1 MITREYI
8 ATKSFFA
15 GEINLKINEQER
27 IQFDGFKAVIRGQ
40 EYKCSSLMAAVRAGL
55 LSLAQIDKS
64 GKKIEQAEP
73 IAEAPE
79 DRAKRLKEERLRQIN
94 GAKGN
99 GEILE
104 EVSVKTKVVK
114 RDGTPVKKQA
124 EAFESPDP
132 KESSKRQPK
141 IIQESE
147 GEEVA
152 KIKKSASGTEE
163 DTSKSFFE
171 ALIDGERK
179 KLDVSRDQYAAK
191 KVVKKDDQS
200 DAVEV
205 KKLVDSVE
213 GSSEITAS
221 KDPLKGWKSL
231 NSKKKEAF
239 IKKATDTSLIKRIID
254 SEGGAIRRKAEER
267 LAEVSHAKESV
278 GQHP

>member
-1 MITREYI
+1 MTREYI

-27 IQFDGFKAVIRGQ
+27 IQFDGFKATIRGQ
-40 EYKCSSLMAAVRAGL
+40 EYKCSTLMAAVRAGL
-55 LSLAQIDKS
+55 LSLAQVDKS
-64 GKKIEQAEP
+64 GQKIEQAEP

-79 DRAKRLKEERLRQIN
+79 ARAKRLKEERLRQIN

-104 EVSVKTKVVK
+104 EVSTKPKVVK
-114 RDGTPVKKQA
+114 RDGTPVKKAVEPVETPPQKV
-124 EAFESPDP
+124 ETKTP
-132 KESSKRQPK
+132 PK

-147 GEEVA
+147 GEEIA

-163 DTSKSFFE
+163 DNSKSFFE
-171 ALIDGERK
+171 ALLDGERK
-179 KLDVSRDQYAAK
+179 KLEISRDQYAAK
-191 KVVKKDDQS
+191 KVIKKDDQS

-213 GSSEITAS
+213 GSSEILTS
-221 KDPLKGWKSL
+221 KDPLKGWKSM

-239 IKKATDTSLIKRIID
+239 IKKATDISLIKRIID
-254 SEGGAIRRKAEER
+254 SEGGALRRKAEER
-267 LAEVSHAKESV
+267 LAEVDHAEKSV